1 MDNEMFKNAT
11 DWVVELTPGVG
22 FRYACPRCLLMP
34 ACAYHWWRLSHVE
47 GLGGSTSHGC
57 WAAPCCGE

>member
-1 MDNEMFKNAT
+1 
-11 DWVVELTPGVG
+11 
-22 FRYACPRCLLMP
+22 MP

-57 WAAPCCGE
+57 WAAPCCGEQWHWSTGPAARAFSVELQSGEWFQAFIG